1 MAAAFT
7 LTDVS
12 LHYSEKQLLS
22 HISITI
28 SEGDKIGVVG
38 RNGAGK
44 STLLRL
50 LAGTE
55 EADAGDIARK
65 RGLTLA
71 YLPQTP
77 HLRPEDSITQAA
89 LSFLPAANEAERESA
104 AYEAQ
109 TILSRLGFTDFDQR
123 VGTLSGG
130 QQMRVALAGALC
142 RKADVL
148 LLDEPTNH
156 IDLDMAAWLEDYLA
170 AYRGTLICV
179 THDRYL
185 LERVFN
191 RIFQVGGGQ
200 VQTYQTDYA
209 GYLEE
214 RAQREEMAAA
224 TLRKQK
230 SLYRTELAWIQRG
243 ARARSTKAKGRIDR
257 FETLKENVR
266 EAPSEAQL
274 QMKSVA
280 SRLGKKILSCE
291 HLHCELGGRTLVRD
305 FSYTLLR
312 DDRVGIVG
320 GNGAGKTTLLR
331 LLSGELPPDGGAIEM
346 GETVRLGV
354 FAQHCPPLDPD
365 ARIIDAVRD
374 VAVRVYTPDGELSAS
389 QMAETFLF
397 PSGMQYQKVSSL
409 SGGEQR
415 RLYLLRVLMAAP
427 NVLLLDEPTNDL
439 DIETLNVLEDY
450 LDSFQGAVIAVSHDR
465 YFLDRVTRKLFA
477 LEDGEL
483 IPYIGGYADYLA
495 DRAAREAAAAPKPE
509 KPAAAPQPAREKA
522 PVKRFSFKEQRDFDT
537 IDGVIAELEG
547 KLSDLAKQIEANS
560 ADYEKVMALM
570 AEQEQTQSAL
580 DTAMER
586 WMYLQ
591 ERYEEIQ
598 AAKEGKA

>member
-55 EADAGDIARK
+55 EPDAGDIARK

-89 LSFLPAANEAERESA
+89 LSFLPTANEAERESA

-156 IDLDMAAWLEDYLA
+156 IDLDMAAWLEDYLV
-170 AYRGTLICV
+170 AYHGTLICV

-266 EAPSEAQL
+266 EAPPEAQL

-312 DDRVGIVG
+312 DDR
-320 GNGAGKTTLLR
+320 ATARAKPRCCACSAASCLR
-331 LLSGELPPDGGAIEM
+331 TAAPSKWAKPCVWACLPSIA
-346 GETVRLGV
+346 
-354 FAQHCPPLDPD
+354 
-365 ARIIDAVRD
+365 
-374 VAVRVYTPDGELSAS
+374 
-389 QMAETFLF
+389 
-397 PSGMQYQKVSSL
+397 
-409 SGGEQR
+409 R
-415 RLYLLRVLMAAP
+415 RLI
-427 NVLLLDEPTNDL
+427 PTHASSTRCAMWPCAF
-439 DIETLNVLEDY
+439 IHPTA
-450 LDSFQGAVIAVSHDR
+450 SFPPRRWPKPFCFPPACSIKR
-465 YFLDRVTRKLFA
+465 Y
-477 LEDGEL
+477 
-483 IPYIGGYADYLA
+483 PPC
-495 DRAAREAAAAPKPE
+495 RAA
-509 KPAAAPQPAREKA
+509 
-522 PVKRFSFKEQRDFDT
+522 S
-537 IDGVIAELEG
+537 
-547 KLSDLAKQIEANS
+547 S
-560 ADYEKVMALM
+560 AGYICCAC
-570 AEQEQTQSAL
+570 
-580 DTAMER
+580 
-586 WMYLQ
+586 
-591 ERYEEIQ
+591 
-598 AAKEGKA
+598 

>member
-12 LHYSEKQLLS
+12 LHYSEKPLLT
-22 HISITI
+22 HVNLTI

-44 STLLRL
+44 STLLRV
-50 LAGTE
+50 LADRE
-55 EADAGDIARK
+55 EHDLGDVARK
-65 RGLTLA
+65 RGLTVA

-77 HLRPEDSITQAA
+77 ELDPEDTITRAA
-89 LSFLPAANEAERESA
+89 LGYVPVSSEEERDSA

-109 TILSRLGFTDFDQR
+109 TILSRLGFVDFQQK

-130 QQMRVALAGALC
+130 QKMRVALAGVLC
-142 RKADVL
+142 RPTDVL

-156 IDLDMAAWLEDYLA
+156 IDLDIAAWLEDQLT
-170 AYRGTLICV
+170 AYRGTLVCV

-185 LERVFN
+185 LERVFS

-200 VQTYQTDYA
+200 VQTYQTGYS

-214 RAQREEMAAA
+214 RAQREESAAA

-257 FETLKENVR
+257 FETLKDAVR
-266 EAPSEAQL
+266 EAPPEAQL

-280 SRLGKKILSCE
+280 SRLGRKILSCE
-291 HLHCELGGRTLVRD
+291 HLHCELGGRTLVKD

-312 DDRVGIVG
+312 DDRVGIIG

-331 LLSGELPPDGGAIEM
+331 LLSGELAPESGTVER

-365 ARIIDAVRD
+365 TRIIDAVRD
-374 VAVRVYTPDGELSAS
+374 VAVKVYTPDGELSAS

-397 PSGMQYQKVSSL
+397 PSAMQYQKVSSL

-415 RLYLLRVLMAAP
+415 RLYLLRVLMSAP

-439 DIETLNVLEDY
+439 DLETLNILEDY
-450 LDSFQGAVIAVSHDR
+450 LDGFQGAIVAVSHDR
-465 YFLDRVTRKLFA
+465 FFLDRVTRKLFA

-483 IPYIGGYADYLA
+483 VPYIGGYEDYLA
-495 DRAAREAAAAPKPE
+495 DRAAKETPVTPKAAKASV
-509 KPAAAPQPAREKA
+509 PQPAREKV
-522 PVKRFSFKEQRDFDT
+522 PTKFTFREQRDFET
-537 IDGVIAELEG
+537 IDGTIAELETKLEQLG
-547 KLSDLAKQIEANS
+547 KDIEANS
-560 ADYEKVMALM
+560 SDYAKVTELM
-570 AEQEQTQSAL
+570 AAQEKTQGEL
-580 DTAMER
+580 DAAMER

-591 ERYEEIQ
+591 ERYEQIQ

>member
-55 EADAGDIARK
+55 EPDAGDIARK

-71 YLPQTP
+71 YLP
-77 HLRPEDSITQAA
+77 QAA

-179 THDRYL
+179 THARYL

-191 RIFQVGGGQ
+191 RIFQMGGGQ

-266 EAPSEAQL
+266 EAPPEAQL

-495 DRAAREAAAAPKPE
+495 YRAAREAAAAPKPE

-598 AAKEGKA
+598 AVKEGKA

>member
-55 EADAGDIARK
+55 EPDAGDIARK

-130 QQMRVALAGALC
+130 QQMRAALAGALC

-191 RIFQVGGGQ
+191 RIFQVGG
-200 VQTYQTDYA
+200 
-209 GYLEE
+209 
-214 RAQREEMAAA
+214 
-224 TLRKQK
+224 
-230 SLYRTELAWIQRG
+230 
-243 ARARSTKAKGRIDR
+243 
-257 FETLKENVR
+257 
-266 EAPSEAQL
+266 
-274 QMKSVA
+274 
-280 SRLGKKILSCE
+280 
-291 HLHCELGGRTLVRD
+291 
-305 FSYTLLR
+305 
-312 DDRVGIVG
+312 
-320 GNGAGKTTLLR
+320 
-331 LLSGELPPDGGAIEM
+331 
-346 GETVRLGV
+346 
-354 FAQHCPPLDPD
+354 
-365 ARIIDAVRD
+365 
-374 VAVRVYTPDGELSAS
+374 
-389 QMAETFLF
+389 
-397 PSGMQYQKVSSL
+397 
-409 SGGEQR
+409 
-415 RLYLLRVLMAAP
+415 
-427 NVLLLDEPTNDL
+427 
-439 DIETLNVLEDY
+439 
-450 LDSFQGAVIAVSHDR
+450 
-465 YFLDRVTRKLFA
+465 
-477 LEDGEL
+477 
-483 IPYIGGYADYLA
+483 
-495 DRAAREAAAAPKPE
+495 
-509 KPAAAPQPAREKA
+509 
-522 PVKRFSFKEQRDFDT
+522 
-537 IDGVIAELEG
+537 
-547 KLSDLAKQIEANS
+547 
-560 ADYEKVMALM
+560 
-570 AEQEQTQSAL
+570 
-580 DTAMER
+580 
-586 WMYLQ
+586 
-591 ERYEEIQ
+591 
-598 AAKEGKA
+598 

>member
-55 EADAGDIARK
+55 EPDAGDIARK

-89 LSFLPAANEAERESA
+89 LSFLPTANEAERESA

-266 EAPSEAQL
+266 EAPPEAQL

-320 GNGAGKTTLLR
+320 GNGAGKTTLMQVLAGFR
-331 LLSGELPPDGGAIEM
+331 KPYRGK
-346 GETVRLGV
+346 VRLAKGQRLCMLPQNARSLFV
-354 FAQHCPPLDPD
+354 ADTVEKELLDSAEQD
-365 ARIIDAVRD
+365 KAKAV
-374 VAVRVYTPDGELSAS
+374 
-389 QMAETFLF
+389 QMAERLELTPLLARH
-397 PSGMQYQKVSSL
+397 PYDL
-409 SGGEQR
+409 SGGEIQR
-415 RLYLLRVLMAAP
+415 LAVGKLLLREAT
-427 NVLLLDEPTNDL
+427 VLLLDEPTKGL
-439 DIETLNVLEDY
+439 DAYAKAELAQLLLVLCRE
-450 LDSFQGAVIAVSHDR
+450 GASILVVTHDVEFAARYATGCALMFDGLLLSEGEPHDFFAGNRFYTTDANRIAAEHFPMDITCEEVIASCR
-465 YFLDRVTRKLFA
+465 SSLS
-477 LEDGEL
+477 
-483 IPYIGGYADYLA
+483 
-495 DRAAREAAAAPKPE
+495 AAAP
-509 KPAAAPQPAREKA
+509 
-522 PVKRFSFKEQRDFDT
+522 
-537 IDGVIAELEG
+537 ELPRG
-547 KLSDLAKQIEANS
+547 
-560 ADYEKVMALM
+560 
-570 AEQEQTQSAL
+570 
-580 DTAMER
+580 
-586 WMYLQ
+586 
-591 ERYEEIQ
+591 
-598 AAKEGKA
+598 

>member
-55 EADAGDIARK
+55 EPDAGDIARK

-191 RIFQVGGGQ
+191 RIFQMGGGQ

-266 EAPSEAQL
+266 EAPPEAQL

-415 RLYLLRVLMAAP
+415 RLYLLRVLMAVSYTHLTLP
-427 NVLLLDEPTNDL
+427 TILL
-439 DIETLNVLEDY
+439 V
-450 LDSFQGAVIAVSHDR
+450 
-465 YFLDRVTRKLFA
+465 
-477 LEDGEL
+477 
-483 IPYIGGYADYLA
+483 
-495 DRAAREAAAAPKPE
+495 
-509 KPAAAPQPAREKA
+509 
-522 PVKRFSFKEQRDFDT
+522 
-537 IDGVIAELEG
+537 
-547 KLSDLAKQIEANS
+547 
-560 ADYEKVMALM
+560 
-570 AEQEQTQSAL
+570 
-580 DTAMER
+580 
-586 WMYLQ
+586 
-591 ERYEEIQ
+591 
-598 AAKEGKA
+598 